1 MPLAD
6 VELTL
11 HGPSLPTEVEAF
23 LSEADSRVA
32 RFNEISPAH
41 ARGFVPSDFA
51 TVYRALRPIA
61 EGQLGP
67 RHSFCEWGSGF
78 GAVASLAAMLEFD
91 ACGIEIDRPLFE
103 LSVALAKDSGLP
115 TEFVHG
121 SFVPQ
126 GGESI
131 AEEVYTSSGGDF
143 FWLET
148 NADNAYDELG
158 LDPDDFDLI
167 FAYPWPGEEDVIYR
181 LFEHFAADGALL
193 LTYVEF
199 YSVRVQRKVAQ
210 PAVGVVFR

>member
-1 MPLAD
+1 MPLVD

-11 HGPSLPTEVEAF
+11 HGFGLPTDVEAF
-23 LSEADSRVA
+23 LSEADSRIA
-32 RFNEISPAH
+32 RFSEISPART
-41 ARGFVPSDFA
+41 RGFVASDFA

-67 RHSFCEWGSGF
+67 CHSFCEWGSGF

-103 LSVALAKDSGLP
+103 LSIALAQDYGLP

-131 AEEVYTSSGGDF
+131 AEEVYTSNGGDF

-167 FAYPWPGEEDVIYR
+167 FAYPWPGEEDVIDC

-193 LTYVEF
+193 LTYGEID
-199 YSVRVQRKVAQ
+199 SVRVRRKV
-210 PAVGVVFR
+210 P

>member
-1 MPLAD
+1 MPLVD

-11 HGPSLPTEVEAF
+11 HGLDLPTDVEAF
-23 LSEADSRVA
+23 LSEADSRIASFSKINPA
-32 RFNEISPAH
+32 R

-67 RHSFCEWGSGF
+67 CHSFCEWGSGF

-103 LSVALAKDSGLP
+103 LSIALAEDSGLP

-131 AEEVYTSSGGDF
+131 AEEVYISNGGDF
-143 FWLET
+143 FWLDT
-148 NADNAYDELG
+148 NADNAYGELG

-167 FAYPWPGEEDVIYR
+167 FAYPWPGEEDVIDR
-181 LFEHFAADGALL
+181 LFEHFAANGALL
-193 LTYVEF
+193 LTYGEID
-199 YSVRVQRKVAQ
+199 SVRVRRKV
-210 PAVGVVFR
+210 P

>member
-11 HGPSLPTEVEAF
+11 HGSSLPTEVEAF

-32 RFNEISPAH
+32 RFNVISPAH

-103 LSVALAKDSGLP
+103 LSVALARDSGLP

-131 AEEVYTSSGGDF
+131 AEEVYISNGGDF

-148 NADNAYDELG
+148 NADDAYDELG
-158 LDPDDFDLI
+158 LDPADFDLI

-199 YSVRVQRKVAQ
+199 NSVRVQRKVAQ
-210 PAVGVVFR
+210 PAVGVVFG